1 MDKVD
6 VLYSLGWWINVHC
19 LNQTVNLSLFQ
30 YIFQFLLVNAQSL
43 FFFFSA
49 LNVYTILHRK
59 NTILSL
65 DAVKALEERLVEDD
79 RIFIN
84 KFE

>member
-1 MDKVD
+1 MLKV
-6 VLYSLGWWINVHC
+6 
-19 LNQTVNLSLFQ
+19 
-30 YIFQFLLVNAQSL
+30 
-43 FFFFSA
+43 FFFFFFAA

-79 RIFIN
+79 RIFMN

>member
-1 MDKVD
+1 MDQCALFEPDSKLVSFSI
-6 VLYSLGWWINVHC
+6 Y
-19 LNQTVNLSLFQ
+19 LS
-30 YIFQFLLVNAQSL
+30 IFTGQCSKS

>member
-1 MDKVD
+1 MDQHALFEPDSKLVSFSI
-6 VLYSLGWWINVHC
+6 Y
-19 LNQTVNLSLFQ
+19 LS
-30 YIFQFLLVNAQSL
+30 IFTGQCSQSF
-43 FFFFSA
+43 FFFFSAA

-59 NTILSL
+59 NTILTL